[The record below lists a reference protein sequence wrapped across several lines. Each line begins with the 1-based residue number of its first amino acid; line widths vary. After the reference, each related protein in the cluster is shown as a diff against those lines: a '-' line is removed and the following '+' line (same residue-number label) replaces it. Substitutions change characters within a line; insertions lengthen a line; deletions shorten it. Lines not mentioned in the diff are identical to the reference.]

1 MKKKLWWIAC
11 VLGSVAIAFLRM
23 PQGIFNPA
31 YMVGYIFGMI
41 AMCFLVAG
49 IAFVVSLLTAH
60 CSLLNFSTS
69 PLSLL
74 ESYSRSASWER
85 PYVKQCHVE
94 TASVPKTEVVLLVVC

>member
-1 MKKKLWWIAC
+1 MKNKLWWIAC

-49 IAFVVSLLTAH
+49 IAFVVSLLIHRKLKSAQFFNIALITFGIVLA
-60 CSLLNFSTS
+60 FSFMGAT
-69 PLSLL
+69 L
-74 ESYSRSASWER
+74 R
-85 PYVKQCHVE
+85 
-94 TASVPKTEVVLLVVC
+94 